1 MGIWERRACELVE
14 HKKVGEGLRM
24 MGKGCHGEVGGGYI
38 RRWTIL

>member
-24 MGKGCHGEVGGGYI
+24 RERDVMGMWGGEGGVI
-38 RRWTIL
+38 